1 MKIKLT
7 ILSTIFIIL
16 SLFLACSNDPFKIS
30 IANVKIKLD
39 FLNLDSALRNSTE
52 KELLTLKSKFKRN
65 NSSLLD
71 YTFGYCIGGNMQTD
85 SSYING
91 IRRFY
96 SNNYIQRLGVTIKK
110 THGDFSSEKKELLI
124 AFRRLKAFFPR
135 EKTPKTIYFINSSF
149 SASVFSS
156 EKEIAIGV
164 ERYLG
169 SNVKVIKELPTNQF
183 YTWIKNG
190 MKKEYLSRDVM
201 AGWLMTHYCTETSE
215 NYASEMMRWGKI
227 LYITQ
232 GTLPNVKTNTILR
245 YTNKQFNWAIKNEG
259 VFWKYLVENELLFKT
274 DEKTRSNLL
283 NEGPFTGGLPEESPD
298 RLGQFLG
305 WRIVKQY
312 MENHSISLSQ
322 LKKITYNELL
332 QNYKAN

>member
-30 IANVKIKLD
+30 IANIKIKLD

-96 SNNYIQRLGVTIKK
+96 SNNYIQRLGETIKK

-135 EKTPKTIYFINSSF
+135 KKIPKTIYFINSSF
-149 SASVFSS
+149 SASVFST

-169 SNVKVIKELPTNQF
+169 SNEKVIKELPNNQF

-232 GTLPNVKTNTILR
+232 GTLPDLKTNIILR
-245 YTNKQFNWAIKNEG
+245 YTNKQFNWALKNEG

>member
-1 MKIKLT
+1 MKIKLS
-7 ILSTIFIIL
+7 ILSIIFIIL
-16 SLFLACSNDPFKIS
+16 SLFLACSQDPFKIS

-96 SNNYIQRLGVTIKK
+96 SNNYIQRLGGTIKK

-135 EKTPKTIYFINSSF
+135 EKIPKTIYFINSSF
-149 SASVFSS
+149 SASVFST

-169 SNVKVIKELPTNQF
+169 SNEKVIKELPTNQF

-190 MKKEYLSRDVM
+190 MKKEYLSRDVV

-232 GTLPNVKTNTILR
+232 GTLPHVKTNTILR
-245 YTNKQFNWAIKNEG
+245 YTNKQFNWALKNED

-274 DEKTRSNLL
+274 DDKTRSNLL

-332 QNYKAN
+332 QNYKAK

>member
-1 MKIKLT
+1 MKTRLYIFST
-7 ILSTIFIIL
+7 ILFTL
-16 SLFLACSNDPFKIS
+16 CLFFACSRDPFKIS
-30 IANVKIKLD
+30 IEGIQIDLK
-39 FLNLDSALRNSTE
+39 FLNLDSALRNSTD
-52 KELLTLKSKFKRN
+52 KELLTLKSKFKKDY
-65 NSSLLD
+65 SSILD

-96 SNNYIQRLGVTIKK
+96 SNNYIQRLERTIQKK
-110 THGDFSSEKKELLI
+110 QGDFSSEKKELLI

-135 EKTPKTIYFINSSF
+135 EKIPKTIYFINSSF
-149 SASVFSS
+149 SASVFST

-169 SNVKVIKELPTNQF
+169 SNEKVIKELPTNQF

-190 MKKEYLSRDVM
+190 MKKEYLTRDVI

-245 YTNKQFNWAIKNEG
+245 YTNKQFNWALKNEG

-283 NEGPFTGGLPEESPD
+283 NDGPFTSGLSNNSPD
-298 RLGQFLG
+298 RLGQFLA
-305 WRIVKQY
+305 WRIVHQY
-312 MENHSISLSQ
+312 MENHDISIAELN
-322 LKKITYNELL
+322 KKSYNELL

>member
-1 MKIKLT
+1 MKTRLYIFST
-7 ILSTIFIIL
+7 ILLTL
-16 SLFLACSNDPFKIS
+16 CLFFACLQDPFKIS
-30 IANVKIKLD
+30 IEGIQIDLK
-39 FLNLDSALRNSTE
+39 FLNLDSALRNSTD
-52 KELLTLKSKFKRN
+52 KELLTLKSKFKKN
-65 NSSLLD
+65 NSSILD

-96 SNNYIQRLGVTIKK
+96 SNNYIQRLGGTIKK
-110 THGDFSSEKKELLI
+110 THGNFSSEKEELLI
-124 AFRRLKAFFPR
+124 AFRRLKGFFPR
-135 EKTPKTIYFINSSF
+135 KKIPKTIYFINSSF
-149 SASVFSS
+149 SASVFST

-169 SNVKVIKELPTNQF
+169 SNEKVIKELPTNQF
-183 YTWIKNG
+183 YTWIKNR
-190 MKKEYLSRDVM
+190 MKKEYLSRDVI

-215 NYASEMMRWGKI
+215 NYASEMIRWGKI

-245 YTNKQFNWAIKNEG
+245 YTNKQFNWALKNEG

-283 NEGPFTGGLPEESPD
+283 NEGPFTSGLPEESPD

>member
-274 DEKTRSNLL
+274 DEKTRLNLL

>member
-71 YTFGYCIGGNMQTD
+71 YTFGYCIGGNMRTD

-96 SNNYIQRLGVTIKK
+96 SNNYIQRLGGTIKK

-190 MKKEYLSRDVM
+190 MKKNTSLVM
-201 AGWLMTHYCTETSE
+201 
-215 NYASEMMRWGKI
+215 
-227 LYITQ
+227 
-232 GTLPNVKTNTILR
+232 
-245 YTNKQFNWAIKNEG
+245 
-259 VFWKYLVENELLFKT
+259 
-274 DEKTRSNLL
+274 
-283 NEGPFTGGLPEESPD
+283 
-298 RLGQFLG
+298 
-305 WRIVKQY
+305 
-312 MENHSISLSQ
+312 
-322 LKKITYNELL
+322 LL
-332 QNYKAN
+332 QVGL

>member
-96 SNNYIQRLGVTIKK
+96 SNNYIQRLGETIKK

-169 SNVKVIKELPTNQF
+169 SNEKVIKELPNNQF

-190 MKKEYLSRDVM
+190 MKKEYLSRDVI

-245 YTNKQFNWAIKNEG
+245 YTNKQFNWALKNES

-298 RLGQFLG
+298 RLGQFLA
-305 WRIVKQY
+305 WRIVHQY
-312 MENHSISLSQ
+312 METHDISISELN
-322 LKKITYNELL
+322 KKSYNELL

>member
-1 MKIKLT
+1 MKTRLYIFST
-7 ILSTIFIIL
+7 ILLTL
-16 SLFLACSNDPFKIS
+16 CLFFACLQDPYKIS
-30 IANVKIKLD
+30 IEGIQIDLK
-39 FLNLDSALRNSTE
+39 FLNLDSALRNSTD
-52 KELLTLKSKFKRN
+52 KELLTLKSKFKKN
-65 NSSLLD
+65 NSSILD

-96 SNNYIQRLGVTIKK
+96 SNNYIQRLERTIQKK
-110 THGDFSSEKKELLI
+110 QGDFSFEKKELLI
-124 AFRRLKAFFPR
+124 AFRRLKGFFSR
-135 EKTPKTIYFINSSF
+135 KKIPKTIYFINSSF
-149 SASVFSS
+149 SASVFST

-169 SNVKVIKELPTNQF
+169 SNEKVIKELPTNQF

-283 NEGPFTGGLPEESPD
+283 NEGPFTVGLPEESPD

>member
-1 MKIKLT
+1 MKTRLYIFST
-7 ILSTIFIIL
+7 ILITL
-16 SLFLACSNDPFKIS
+16 CLFFACSRDPFKIS
-30 IANVKIKLD
+30 IVNVKIKLD
-39 FLNLDSALRNSTE
+39 FLNLDSILRNSSD
-52 KELLTLKSKFKRN
+52 KELLDLKSKFKRN
-65 NSSLLD
+65 NSSILD
-71 YTFGYCIGGNMQTD
+71 YTFGYCIGGSLQSD

-91 IRRFY
+91 VKRFY
-96 SNNYIQRLGVTIKK
+96 SNNYIQRLERTIQKK
-110 THGDFSSEKKELLI
+110 QGDFSFEKKELLI

-135 EKTPKTIYFINSSF
+135 EKIPKTIYFINSSF
-149 SASVFSS
+149 SASVFST
-156 EKEIAIGV
+156 EKEISIGI

-169 SNVKVIKELPTNQF
+169 SNEKVIKELPTNQF

-215 NYASEMMRWGKI
+215 NYASEMMRWGKV

-245 YTNKQFNWAIKNEG
+245 YSNKQFNWALKNEG

>member
-1 MKIKLT
+1 MTLC
-7 ILSTIFIIL
+7 
-16 SLFLACSNDPFKIS
+16 LFFACSQNPFKIS
-30 IANVKIKLD
+30 IEGIQIDLK
-39 FLNLDSALRNSTE
+39 FLNLDSVLRNSTD
-52 KELLTLKSKFKRN
+52 KELLNLKSKFKRN

-71 YTFGYCIGGNMQTD
+71 YTFGYCIGGNMQSD

-96 SNNYIQRLGVTIKK
+96 SNNYIQRLGETIKK
-110 THGDFSSEKKELLI
+110 KHGNFSSEKKELLI
-124 AFRRLKAFFPR
+124 AFKRLKAYYPK
-135 EKTPKTIYFINSSF
+135 EKIPDNIYFINSSF
-149 SASVFSS
+149 SASVFCT

-169 SNVKVIKELPTNQF
+169 PNEKVIQELPNEQF
-183 YTWIKNG
+183 FTWIKNG

-232 GTLPNVKTNTILR
+232 ATMPDKELNQILR
-245 YTNKQFNWAIKNEG
+245 YSKSQFDWALKSEG
-259 VFWKYLVENELLFKT
+259 MFWKYLVENELLFKT

-283 NEGPFTGGLPEESPD
+283 NEGPFTIGLPDESPD
-298 RLGQFLG
+298 RLGQFLA
-305 WRIVKQY
+305 WRIVHQY
-312 MENHSISLSQ
+312 MDNHDISIAELN
-322 LKKITYNELL
+322 KKTYNELL

>member
-1 MKIKLT
+1 MKTRLYIFST
-7 ILSTIFIIL
+7 ILITL
-16 SLFLACSNDPFKIS
+16 CLFFACSRDPFKIS
-30 IANVKIKLD
+30 IEGIQIDLK
-39 FLNLDSALRNSTE
+39 FLNLDSALRNS
-52 KELLTLKSKFKRN
+52 KDQELLNIKYKFKRD
-65 NSSLLD
+65 NSSILD
-71 YTFGYCIGGNMQTD
+71 YTFGYCIGGSLQSD

-91 IRRFY
+91 VKRFY
-96 SNNYIQRLGVTIKK
+96 SNNFIQRLERTIQKK
-110 THGDFSSEKKELLI
+110 QGDFSSEKKELLI
-124 AFRRLKAFFPR
+124 AFKRLKGFFPR
-135 EKTPKTIYFINSSF
+135 KKIPKTIYFINSSF
-149 SASVFSS
+149 SASVFST

-169 SNVKVIKELPTNQF
+169 SNEKVIKELPTNQF

-190 MKKEYLSRDVM
+190 MKKEYLTRDVI

-232 GTLPNVKTNTILR
+232 GTLPDLKTNIILR
-245 YTNKQFNWAIKNEG
+245 YTNKQFNWALKNEG

-298 RLGQFLG
+298 RLGQFLA
-305 WRIVKQY
+305 WRIVHQY
-312 MENHSISLSQ
+312 MEDHDISISELN
-322 LKKITYNELL
+322 KKSYNELL

>member
-1 MKIKLT
+1 MKTRLYIFST
-7 ILSTIFIIL
+7 ILITL
-16 SLFLACSNDPFKIS
+16 CLFFACSQDPFKIS
-30 IANVKIKLD
+30 IEGIQIDLK
-39 FLNLDSALRNSTE
+39 FLNLDSALRNSTN
-52 KELLTLKSKFKRN
+52 KELLNLKSKFKRN
-65 NSSLLD
+65 NSSILD
-71 YTFGYCIGGNMQTD
+71 YTFGYCIGGSLQSD

-91 IRRFY
+91 VKRFY
-96 SNNYIQRLGVTIKK
+96 SNNYIQRLERTIQKK
-110 THGDFSSEKKELLI
+110 QGDFSFEKKELLI
-124 AFRRLKAFFPR
+124 AFRRLKAFLPR
-135 EKTPKTIYFINSSF
+135 EKIPKTIYFINSSF
-149 SASVFSS
+149 SASVFST

-169 SNVKVIKELPTNQF
+169 SNEKVIKELPTNQF

-190 MKKEYLSRDVM
+190 MKKEYLSRDVI

-245 YTNKQFNWAIKNEG
+245 YTNKQFNWALKNEG

-298 RLGQFLG
+298 RLGQFLA
-305 WRIVKQY
+305 WRIVHQY
-312 MENHSISLSQ
+312 MEDHDISISELN
-322 LKKITYNELL
+322 KKSYNELL

>member
-1 MKIKLT
+1 MKTRLYIFST
-7 ILSTIFIIL
+7 ILITL
-16 SLFLACSNDPFKIS
+16 CLFFACSQDPFKIS
-30 IANVKIKLD
+30 IEGIQIDLK
-39 FLNLDSALRNSTE
+39 FLNLDSALRNS
-52 KELLTLKSKFKRN
+52 KDQELLNIKYKFKRD
-65 NSSLLD
+65 NSSILD
-71 YTFGYCIGGNMQTD
+71 YTFGYCIGGSLQSD

-91 IRRFY
+91 VKRFY
-96 SNNYIQRLGVTIKK
+96 SNNFIQRLERTIQKK
-110 THGDFSSEKKELLI
+110 QGDFSSEKKELLI

-135 EKTPKTIYFINSSF
+135 EKIPKTIYFINSSF
-149 SASVFSS
+149 SASVFST

-169 SNVKVIKELPTNQF
+169 SNEKVIKELPSNQF

-190 MKKEYLSRDVM
+190 MKKEYLTRDVI

-245 YTNKQFNWAIKNEG
+245 YTNKQFNWALKNEG

-298 RLGQFLG
+298 RLGQFLA
-305 WRIVKQY
+305 WRIVHQY
-312 MENHSISLSQ
+312 MEDHDISISELN
-322 LKKITYNELL
+322 KKSYNELL

>member
-96 SNNYIQRLGVTIKK
+96 SNNYIQRLERTIQKK
-110 THGDFSSEKKELLI
+110 QGDFSFEKKELLI

-169 SNVKVIKELPTNQF
+169 SNEKVIKELPTNQF

-232 GTLPNVKTNTILR
+232 GTLPDLKTNIILR
-245 YTNKQFNWAIKNEG
+245 YTNKQFNWALKNEG

>member
-1 MKIKLT
+1 MKKPLYIFSIIL
-7 ILSTIFIIL
+7 ILS
-16 SLFLACSNDPFKIS
+16 SLFLACSRDPFKIS
-30 IANVKIKLD
+30 IEGIRVDLK
-39 FLNLDSALRNSTE
+39 FFNLDSALRNSKD
-52 KELLTLKSKFKRN
+52 KELLTLKSKFKKN
-65 NSSLLD
+65 NSSILD

-85 SSYING
+85 SSYINCV
-91 IRRFY
+91 RRFY
-96 SNNYIQRLGVTIKK
+96 SNNYIHRLERTIQKK
-110 THGDFSSEKKELLI
+110 QGDFSFEKKELLI

-135 EKTPKTIYFINSSF
+135 KKIPKTIYFINSSF
-149 SASVFSS
+149 SASVFST

-169 SNVKVIKELPTNQF
+169 SNEKVIKELPTNQF

-190 MKKEYLSRDVM
+190 MKKEYLSRDVI

-227 LYITQ
+227 LYIAQ
-232 GTLPNVKTNTILR
+232 GTLPHVKTSTILR
-245 YTNKQFNWAIKNEG
+245 YTNKQFNWALKNEG

-298 RLGQFLG
+298 RLGQFMG
-305 WRIVKQY
+305 WRIVHQY
-312 MENHSISLSQ
+312 MENHDISIAELN
-322 LKKITYNELL
+322 KKSYNELL
-332 QNYKAN
+332 QNYKAK

>member
-96 SNNYIQRLGVTIKK
+96 SNNYIQRLGGTIKK

>member
-1 MKIKLT
+1 MKTRLYIFST
-7 ILSTIFIIL
+7 ILLT
-16 SLFLACSNDPFKIS
+16 LFLFFACSQDPFKIS
-30 IANVKIKLD
+30 IEGIQIDLK
-39 FLNLDSALRNSTE
+39 FLNLDSALRNSSD
-52 KELLTLKSKFKRN
+52 KELLNLKSKFKRN
-65 NSSLLD
+65 KSSLLD
-71 YTFGYCIGGNMQTD
+71 YTFGYCLGGNMQTD

-96 SNNYIQRLGVTIKK
+96 SNNYIQRLGGTIKK

-124 AFRRLKAFFPR
+124 AFRRLKAFFPER
-135 EKTPKTIYFINSSF
+135 KTPNQVYFINSSF
-149 SASVFSS
+149 SASVFST

-169 SNVKVIKELPTNQF
+169 SNEKVIKELPTNQF

-190 MKKEYLSRDVM
+190 MKKEYLSRDVI

-215 NYASEMMRWGKI
+215 NYASEMIRWGKI

-245 YTNKQFNWAIKNEG
+245 YTNKQFNWALKNEG

>member
-1 MKIKLT
+1 MKTRLYIFST
-7 ILSTIFIIL
+7 ILITL
-16 SLFLACSNDPFKIS
+16 SLFFACSRDPFKIS
-30 IANVKIKLD
+30 IEGIQIDLK
-39 FLNLDSALRNSTE
+39 FLNLDSALRNSKD
-52 KELLTLKSKFKRN
+52 KELLNLKSKFKRD
-65 NSSLLD
+65 NSSILD

-96 SNNYIQRLGVTIKK
+96 SNNYIQRLERTIQKK
-110 THGDFSSEKKELLI
+110 QGNFSFEKKELLI
-124 AFRRLKAFFPR
+124 AFRRLKGFFPR
-135 EKTPKTIYFINSSF
+135 KKIPKTIYFINSSF
-149 SASVFSS
+149 SASVFST
-156 EKEIAIGV
+156 EKDIAIGV

-169 SNVKVIKELPTNQF
+169 SNEKVIKELPTNQF

-190 MKKEYLSRDVM
+190 MKKEYLSRDVI

-245 YTNKQFNWAIKNEG
+245 YTNKQFNWALKNEG

-298 RLGQFLG
+298 RLGQFLA
-305 WRIVKQY
+305 WRIVNQY
-312 MENHSISLSQ
+312 METHDISIAELN
-322 LKKITYNELL
+322 KKSYNELL
-332 QNYKAN
+332 QNYKAK

>member
-1 MKIKLT
+1 MKIKLS

-52 KELLTLKSKFKRN
+52 KELLTLKSKFKRD

-96 SNNYIQRLGVTIKK
+96 SNNYIQSLGGTIKK

-135 EKTPKTIYFINSSF
+135 EKIPKTIYFINSSF

-169 SNVKVIKELPTNQF
+169 SNEKVIKELPTNQF

-190 MKKEYLSRDVM
+190 MKKEYLSRDVV

-227 LYITQ
+227 LYIIQ
-232 GTLPNVKTNTILR
+232 GTLPNIKTNIILR
-245 YTNKQFNWAIKNEG
+245 YTNKQFNWALKNEG

-332 QNYKAN
+332 QNYKAK

>member
-1 MKIKLT
+1 VKTRLYIFST
-7 ILSTIFIIL
+7 ILLTL
-16 SLFLACSNDPFKIS
+16 CLFFACSQDPFKIS

-39 FLNLDSALRNSTE
+39 FLNLDSILRNSSD
-52 KELLTLKSKFKRN
+52 KELLDLKSKFKRN
-65 NSSLLD
+65 NSSILD
-71 YTFGYCIGGNMQTD
+71 YTFGYCIGGSLQSD

-96 SNNYIQRLGVTIKK
+96 SNNYIKRLEGTIQKK
-110 THGDFSSEKKELLI
+110 QGDFSSEKKELLI
-124 AFRRLKAFFPR
+124 AFRRLKGFFPR
-135 EKTPKTIYFINSSF
+135 KKIPKTIYFINSSF
-149 SASVFSS
+149 SASVFST

-169 SNVKVIKELPTNQF
+169 SNEKVIKELPTNQF
-183 YTWIKNG
+183 FTWIKNG

-232 GTLPNVKTNTILR
+232 GTLPNEKTNTILR
-245 YTNKQFNWAIKNEG
+245 YTNKQFNWALKNEG
-259 VFWKYLVENELLFKT
+259 VFWKYLVENEFLFKT

-322 LKKITYNELL
+322 LNKITYNELL
-332 QNYKAN
+332 QNYKAK

>member
-1 MKIKLT
+1 MKTRLYIFST
-7 ILSTIFIIL
+7 ILLTL
-16 SLFLACSNDPFKIS
+16 CLFFACSQDPFKIS
-30 IANVKIKLD
+30 IEGIQIDLK
-39 FLNLDSALRNSTE
+39 FFNLDSALRNSTD
-52 KELLTLKSKFKRN
+52 KELLTLKSKFKKN

-71 YTFGYCIGGNMQTD
+71 YTFGYCMGGNMQTD
-85 SSYING
+85 TSYING

-96 SNNYIQRLGVTIKK
+96 SNNYIRRLGGTIKK
-110 THGDFSSEKKELLI
+110 TLGDFSSEKKELLI
-124 AFRRLKAFFPR
+124 AFSRLKAFFPR
-135 EKTPKTIYFINSSF
+135 EKIPKTIYFINSSF
-149 SASVFSS
+149 SASVFST

-164 ERYLG
+164 ERYIG
-169 SNVKVIKELPTNQF
+169 SKEKVIKELPTNQF

-190 MKKEYLSRDVM
+190 MKKEYLTRDVI
-201 AGWLMTHYCTETSE
+201 AGWLMTHYCTEKSE

-245 YTNKQFNWAIKNEG
+245 YTNKQFNWALKNEG

-298 RLGQFLG
+298 RLGQFLA
-305 WRIVKQY
+305 WRIVHQY
-312 MENHSISLSQ
+312 METHDISIAELN
-322 LKKITYNELL
+322 KKSYNELL
-332 QNYKAN
+332 QNYKAK

>member
-1 MKIKLT
+1 MKIKLS
-7 ILSTIFIIL
+7 ILSIIFIIL

-85 SSYING
+85 SSFING

-96 SNNYIQRLGVTIKK
+96 SNNYIQRLGGTIKK

-135 EKTPKTIYFINSSF
+135 EKIPKTIYFINSSF

-169 SNVKVIKELPTNQF
+169 SNEKVIKELPTNQF

-190 MKKEYLSRDVM
+190 MKKEYLSRDVI

-232 GTLPNVKTNTILR
+232 GTLPDLKTNIILR
-245 YTNKQFNWAIKNEG
+245 YTNKQFNWALKNEG

>member
-1 MKIKLT
+1 VKIKLT

>member
-1 MKIKLT
+1 MKTRLYIFST
-7 ILSTIFIIL
+7 ILLTL
-16 SLFLACSNDPFKIS
+16 CLFFACLQDPYKIS
-30 IANVKIKLD
+30 IEGIQIDLK
-39 FLNLDSALRNSTE
+39 FLNLDSALRNSTD
-52 KELLTLKSKFKRN
+52 KELLTLKSKFKKN
-65 NSSLLD
+65 NSSILD

-96 SNNYIQRLGVTIKK
+96 SNNYIQRLERTIQKK
-110 THGDFSSEKKELLI
+110 QGDFSFEKKELLI
-124 AFRRLKAFFPR
+124 AFRRLKGFFPR
-135 EKTPKTIYFINSSF
+135 KKIPKTIYFINSSF
-149 SASVFSS
+149 SASVFST

-164 ERYLG
+164 ERYIG
-169 SNVKVIKELPTNQF
+169 SKEKVIKELPTNQF

-283 NEGPFTGGLPEESPD
+283 NEGPFTVGLPEESPD

>member
-1 MKIKLT
+1 VKTRLYIFST
-7 ILSTIFIIL
+7 ILLTL
-16 SLFLACSNDPFKIS
+16 CLFFACSQDPFKIS

-39 FLNLDSALRNSTE
+39 FLNLDSILRNSSD
-52 KELLTLKSKFKRN
+52 KELLDLKSKFKRN
-65 NSSLLD
+65 NSSILD
-71 YTFGYCIGGNMQTD
+71 YTFGYCIGGSLQSD

-91 IRRFY
+91 LKRFY
-96 SNNYIQRLGVTIKK
+96 SNNYIQRLGGTIKK
-110 THGDFSSEKKELLI
+110 THGNFSSEKKELFI
-124 AFRRLKAFFPR
+124 AFRRLKAFFPER
-135 EKTPKTIYFINSSF
+135 KIPNQVYFINSSF
-149 SASVFSS
+149 SASVFST

-169 SNVKVIKELPTNQF
+169 SNEKVIKELPTNQF

-245 YTNKQFNWAIKNEG
+245 YTNKQFNWALKNEG

-322 LKKITYNELL
+322 LNKITYNELL
-332 QNYKAN
+332 QNYKAK

>member
-1 MKIKLT
+1 LQ
-7 ILSTIFIIL
+7 
-16 SLFLACSNDPFKIS
+16 DPYKIS
-30 IANVKIKLD
+30 IEGIQIDLK
-39 FLNLDSALRNSTE
+39 FLNLDSALRNSTD
-52 KELLTLKSKFKRN
+52 KELLNLESIFKRN
-65 NSSLLD
+65 NSSILD
-71 YTFGYCIGGNMQTD
+71 YTFGYCMGGNMQTD

-96 SNNYIQRLGVTIKK
+96 SNNYIQRLERTIQKK
-110 THGDFSSEKKELLI
+110 QGDFSFEKKELLI
-124 AFRRLKAFFPR
+124 AFRRLKGFFPR
-135 EKTPKTIYFINSSF
+135 KKIPKTIYFINSSF
-149 SASVFSS
+149 SASVFST

-169 SNVKVIKELPTNQF
+169 SNEKVIKELPTNQF

-190 MKKEYLSRDVM
+190 MKKEYLSRDVI

-245 YTNKQFNWAIKNEG
+245 YTNKQFNWALKNEG

-298 RLGQFLG
+298 RLGQFLA
-305 WRIVKQY
+305 WRIVHQY
-312 MENHSISLSQ
+312 MDNHDISIAELN
-322 LKKITYNELL
+322 KKSYNELL